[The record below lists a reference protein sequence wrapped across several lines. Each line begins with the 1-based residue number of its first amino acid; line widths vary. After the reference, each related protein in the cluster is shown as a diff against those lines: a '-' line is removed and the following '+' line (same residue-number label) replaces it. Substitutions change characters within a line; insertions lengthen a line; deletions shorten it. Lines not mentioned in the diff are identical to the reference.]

1 MFNSIMDWT
10 LLKCATLA
18 ALLMLTACASE
29 SRIAAPQAY
38 APTERLDDLANEE
51 TAKRK
56 ARERVQ
62 ADVDRMMAE
71 RAKARASQ

>member
-1 MFNSIMDWT
+1 MLWS
-10 LLKCATLA
+10 LLRCATIA
-18 ALLMLTACASE
+18 ALMLLTACASE
-29 SRIAAPQAY
+29 PRLAAPQAY

>member
-1 MFNSIMDWT
+1 MFNSIMHWT
-10 LLKCATLA
+10 LLSCATLA
-18 ALLMLTACASE
+18 ALLMMTACASE
-29 SRIAAPQAY
+29 SQITAPRAY

-62 ADVDRMMAE
+62 ADVDRMIAE
-71 RAKARASQ
+71 RTKPRTSQ